1 MSSEL
6 VLDELTG
13 RSSAGS
19 IAVTA
24 EGGTATTNLQ
34 GGLAKA
40 WLTGSSAASGNV
52 PTAVDSLNMSGLTDD
67 LAGKMTMSF
76 TNNFRVNLGYTS
88 GGNACDTADQT
99 AYQYQTVP
107 LQDGVVLTGSV
118 QLVMLYVGASAS
130 GIADNAY
137 FNSVSHGDL
146 A

>member
-1 MSSEL
+1 MSSIL
-6 VLDELTG
+6 KVNTLTG
-13 RSSAGS
+13 VSTAGS

-24 EGGTATTNLQ
+24 EGGTNTTNLQ
-34 GGLAKA
+34 NGLAKA

-67 LAGKMTMSF
+67 AIGKMTKSF

-88 GGNACDTADQT
+88 GGNACDTDDQT
-99 AYQYQTVP
+99 LFQYQTVP

-118 QLVMLYVGASAS
+118 QLVMLGVGASAS
-130 GIADNAY
+130 FIADNAY